1 MIKSLMRNM
10 LISALAF
17 FTISVVGLLL
27 VPILIS
33 TYGIHGFGLISIAR
47 LFLPLAALAILDIG
61 FGEIATHSV
70 ATARVDSDWKR
81 CSRILLINIVSAV
94 MIGLVAGILLW
105 VLTPH
110 IGVWMK
116 VPSADWVTLS
126 SVLYLTAVLLP
137 IFFSSLVFEG
147 VLKGYENFA
156 MQRLSELI
164 STLTY
169 AAMVILVAHLEL
181 GLEWVCYSF
190 LLSLLIRF
198 SFATMIAIHHLK
210 RNGVSISLW
219 MKEDSWWFGGRA
231 KVMSQNKI
239 LGAIQSSAPSLL
251 IGTLIGPS
259 GLGLYEALSRMPKF
273 AKSVFGLLNSTIQPV
288 AVRLES
294 MVDDKNISRLGRLGL
309 QLMATIIASFLGAL
323 VSMSE
328 PILRL
333 WLGASVAPYWKWQA
347 VYFIVPALS
356 SLVGLGGSAL
366 LARKH
371 AIEKMNRIGALYLSL
386 VLLVGIVAIDAL
398 QERAFIAAQVIAIIV
413 TFPIQMNL
421 IRREMNIDTIA
432 YVVLVKIFSVAII
445 MSIPT
450 IWVATYID
458 SIPVLLT
465 ALVSWI
471 VTCWAICASFAIEPQ
486 QRTQILQKLMQN
498 WNAGWKK

>member
-1 MIKSLMRNM
+1 
-10 LISALAF
+10 
-17 FTISVVGLLL
+17 
-27 VPILIS
+27 
-33 TYGIHGFGLISIAR
+33 
-47 LFLPLAALAILDIG
+47 
-61 FGEIATHSV
+61 
-70 ATARVDSDWKR
+70 
-81 CSRILLINIVSAV
+81 
-94 MIGLVAGILLW
+94 
-105 VLTPH
+105 
-110 IGVWMK
+110 
-116 VPSADWVTLS
+116 
-126 SVLYLTAVLLP
+126 
-137 IFFSSLVFEG
+137 
-147 VLKGYENFA
+147 
-156 MQRLSELI
+156 
-164 STLTY
+164 
-169 AAMVILVAHLEL
+169 
-181 GLEWVCYSF
+181 
-190 LLSLLIRF
+190 
-198 SFATMIAIHHLK
+198 
-210 RNGVSISLW
+210 
-219 MKEDSWWFGGRA
+219 
-231 KVMSQNKI
+231 
-239 LGAIQSSAPSLL
+239 
-251 IGTLIGPS
+251 
-259 GLGLYEALSRMPKF
+259 
-273 AKSVFGLLNSTIQPV
+273 VFGLLNSTIQPV

-398 QERAFIAAQVIAIIV
+398 QERAFIAAQVIA
-413 TFPIQMNL
+413 NL